1 MGRPRKFDCDA
12 VLEGA
17 VDLFRE
23 RGFDGVS
30 IPDLTEQLG
39 ICRQSLYSNYGDKR
53 GLYLAA
59 LDRYGQR
66 EVDVKLAV
74 LEQDG
79 SPLANVHEV
88 LDCFESYGAD
98 CPNAGCLT
106 GTALVEARQ
115 DERTLEVA
123 GAHIRRLEQG
133 FRETLERAQTAGE
146 LKPEASPE
154 RLARALITT
163 CQGIGLL
170 VRLPDGGDRIRDAV
184 SVLREVL
191 DGSTR

>member
-1 MGRPRKFDCDA
+1 MGRPRKFDSDA

-30 IPDLTEQLG
+30 IPDLTEKLG
-39 ICRQSLYSNYGDKR
+39 ICRQSLYSSYGDKR

-66 EVDVKLAV
+66 EVDAKLAV
-74 LEQDG
+74 LAQAG

-88 LDCFESYGAD
+88 LDCFEGYGAE
-98 CPNAGCLT
+98 CPSAGCLT

-115 DERTLEVA
+115 DEQALEVA

-133 FRETLERAQTAGE
+133 FREALERAQTAGE
-146 LKPEASPE
+146 LKPDSSPE
-154 RLARALITT
+154 RLARAIITT
-163 CQGIGLL
+163 SQGIGLL
-170 VRLPDGGDRIRDAV
+170 SRLPGSGERIRDAV
-184 SVLREVL
+184 DVLREVL
-191 DGSTR
+191 HAKAS